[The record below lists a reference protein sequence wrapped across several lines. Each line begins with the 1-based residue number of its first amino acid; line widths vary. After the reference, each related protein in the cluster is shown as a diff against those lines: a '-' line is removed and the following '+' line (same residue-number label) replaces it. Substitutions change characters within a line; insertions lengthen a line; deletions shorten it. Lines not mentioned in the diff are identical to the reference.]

1 MDDQATALGQLEQQ
15 VERYQQVL
23 EVMPVGVILLDP
35 KGIVSETN
43 NEALRL
49 LGEPL
54 EGERWVDII
63 QRCFN
68 PQEDDGHE
76 ISLRSGRKV
85 KLAISASAAG
95 QLIVITDMTETR
107 QLQSR
112 LSEMQRL
119 SSLGKMVASL
129 AHQVRTPLSSAML
142 YAANLSAPNLPV
154 NTRERFQTK
163 LVDRLQDLEKQ
174 VNDMLLFAKGGDN
187 KVVNCFSLEAL
198 LNSMENM
205 VEALVM
211 SQNVDFSIDCDNES
225 LVILGNE
232 NALAS
237 AISNLITNAIQMSGK
252 GCSVA
257 VSSHVMG
264 DDILLSVTDNGPGI
278 EPAIQAKVLEPF
290 FTTRKQ
296 GTGLG
301 LAVVQMVALAHH
313 GKLSLQSELG
323 KGTCFTLTIPMASQE
338 NIQRQLAAS

>member
-1 MDDQATALGQLEQQ
+1 MDDKAVVIGALEQQ

-35 KGIVSETN
+35 KGFICETN

-54 EGERWVDII
+54 EGERWVDVI
-63 QRCFN
+63 QRCFQ

-76 ISLRSGRKV
+76 ISLRSGAKV
-85 KLAISASAAG
+85 KLAISASSAG

-142 YAANLSAPNLPV
+142 YAANLSAPNLPAT
-154 NTRERFQTK
+154 TRERFQGK

-187 KVVNCFSLEAL
+187 KVVNCFSLESL

-211 SQNVDFSIDCDNES
+211 SQNVDFSIDCDDES
-225 LVILGNE
+225 LAILGNE

-252 GCSVA
+252 GCTVA
-257 VSSHVMG
+257 VSCYAVG
-264 DDILLSVTDNGPGI
+264 DEILLSVTDNGPGI
-278 EPAIQAKVLEPF
+278 ATELQTKVLEPF

-301 LAVVQMVALAHH
+301 LAVVQMVALAHR
-313 GKLSLQSELG
+313 GKLSLTSELG
-323 KGTCFTLTIPMASQE
+323 KGTCFTLTLPTASQQ
-338 NIQRQLAAS
+338 NMQSQLAAS

>member
-142 YAANLSAPNLPV
+142 YAANLSVPNLP
-154 NTRERFQTK
+154 R
-163 LVDRLQDLEKQ
+163 
-174 VNDMLLFAKGGDN
+174 
-187 KVVNCFSLEAL
+187 
-198 LNSMENM
+198 
-205 VEALVM
+205 
-211 SQNVDFSIDCDNES
+211 
-225 LVILGNE
+225 
-232 NALAS
+232 
-237 AISNLITNAIQMSGK
+237 
-252 GCSVA
+252 
-257 VSSHVMG
+257 
-264 DDILLSVTDNGPGI
+264 
-278 EPAIQAKVLEPF
+278 
-290 FTTRKQ
+290 
-296 GTGLG
+296 
-301 LAVVQMVALAHH
+301 
-313 GKLSLQSELG
+313 
-323 KGTCFTLTIPMASQE
+323 
-338 NIQRQLAAS
+338 